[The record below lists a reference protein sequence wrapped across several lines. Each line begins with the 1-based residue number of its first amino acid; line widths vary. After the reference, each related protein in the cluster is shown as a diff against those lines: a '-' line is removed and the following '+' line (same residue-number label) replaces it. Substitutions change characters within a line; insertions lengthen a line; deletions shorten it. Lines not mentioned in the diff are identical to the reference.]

1 MLMIRESSRRED
13 VAALPRL
20 SDAVARFKRRGV
32 GRGLLHAVETAAL
45 RKQINRVMMEVG
57 IRNTDGQA
65 LYRGAGFRERGQ
77 ARLPSIVPRASRDR

>member
-1 MLMIRESSRRED
+1 MLMIREALGGRTSRRC
-13 VAALPRL
+13 
-20 SDAVARFKRRGV
+20 RGCRTRS
-32 GRGLLHAVETAAL
+32 RGSGAGVSAGPCSMLETAAL

-65 LYRGAGFRERGQ
+65 LYRGAGFRERGL